1 MTMPT
6 VAVAGS
12 TGYVGG
18 AAAREL
24 ASSGIPLRLLV
35 RDPGRAPN
43 LPGATVVQ
51 STYADGNAAALEG
64 VETLLMIS
72 AAENED
78 RLGEHRAF
86 IDSAHRA
93 GVRHIVY
100 TSFVGAAPDC
110 TFTLGRDHF
119 ATEEYIKAVGFDFTF
134 LRDNFYSDFMRFM
147 VGEDGVIRGPAGDG
161 RAALVTRAD
170 VAAVASAVLK
180 DPAAHRNMT
189 YNLTGPEAIS
199 MTDVATILSRRGAP
213 VTFHNETVP
222 EAYASRESWNAPGWQ
237 NDAWVSTYTAIA
249 NGELSEV
256 SGDIQR
262 ILGRPAKSLSEFL
275 SD

>member
-1 MTMPT
+1 MPT